1 MPKYG
6 VISGTYFPVFSPNT
20 GKYGPDITPYL
31 DTFHAVSNHQIIIST
46 HHPVAELIVKH
57 YHEQYL
63 HVGREQILPF
73 IRSIFVQKRH
83 ILAEVNTINNN
94 NNNNNNDNDNNSN
107 NNESLKVNVITHY

>member
-20 GKYGPDITPYL
+20 GKYGPEITPYL
-31 DTFHAVSNHQIIIST
+31 DTFHVVSNHQIIIST
-46 HHPVAELIVKH
+46 HHPVAESIVKY

-94 NNNNNNDNDNNSN
+94 NNNNNDNDNNSN